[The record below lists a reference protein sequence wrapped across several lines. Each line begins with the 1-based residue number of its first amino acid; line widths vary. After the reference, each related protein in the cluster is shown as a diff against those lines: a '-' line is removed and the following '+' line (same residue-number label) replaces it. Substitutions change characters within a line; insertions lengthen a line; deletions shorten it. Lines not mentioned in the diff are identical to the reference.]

1 MTEQMSAENMIIFL
15 DKLSIDIVGLLES
28 VTSNSHIGLSDS
40 LVRYLLLGFVA
51 GESDIKH
58 EV

>member
-1 MTEQMSAENMIIFL
+1 MTEQMSAENIIIFL

-28 VTSNSHIGLSDS
+28 VTSNSHIGLCDS